1 IEEVLG
7 ILLFPPLQPWDYR
20 CTTMPCFSYGFWGW
34 NSVSTHRRIWAA
46 TSYLPKSPAVTH
58 SCWFWPWNL
67 GDTGI
72 MAIKSIRAT
81 ATIIIMMTA
90 STY

>member
-1 IEEVLG
+1 MYYHALLFIWVLG
-7 ILLFPPLQPWDYR
+7 MEL
-20 CTTMPCFSYGFWGW
+20 
-34 NSVSTHRRIWAA
+34 RRIWAA